1 MSGFY
6 DGSRGRRTYSFG
18 FGGAAPIAF
27 DTITA
32 YGQITGPPGKVGRV
46 VGFEWVVTVTTTT
59 NPTVF
64 DIDTAGGLTLPF
76 TSSIPAITAP
86 ASGAATAAELSAGDE
101 LPADVPIVI
110 TSDAGAAAGDGYLVI
125 EVVWY

>member
-1 MSGFY
+1 MSAFY
-6 DGSRGRRTYSFG
+6 DGAAGRRTYAMG
-18 FGGAAPIAF
+18 LGGTAIAF
-27 DTITA
+27 DTVTA
-32 YGQITGPPGKVGRV
+32 YGQIAGPAGKVGRV
-46 VGFEWVVTVTTTT
+46 VGFEWVVTATTTT

-64 DIDTAGGLTLPF
+64 DLDTAGGLAVPF

-86 ASGAATAAELSAGDE
+86 AAGAATAAEMSAHTE
-101 LPADVPIVI
+101 FPADTPIVI